1 MAVTFV
7 VSTNSAEILQDNF
20 LASPCFGKSH
30 PHEILVQKGFRSAAA
45 SYNDAIRRGL
55 NDVIVFAHQDMVF
68 PSAWLSDLDR
78 AIMILEKDDPNWG
91 VLGCYGMTMGNQ
103 GKGYV
108 YTHGLGILGAP
119 FEHPTPVQTLDEIVL
134 ILRKSSGLKFDERLP
149 HFHFYG
155 ADICLTAAKRGMKS
169 YAISAFCA
177 HNSQLNYVLPAEFY
191 DCYKVLKRIW
201 KDALPIQT
209 TCIRVTPFDFQMRVR
224 QLKAPY
230 LKYMR
235 HKAIGARRAQGGLR
249 LLEQIEKA
257 APDSI
262 ADGTNLQPIRTKP

>member
-7 VSTNSAEILQDNF
+7 VSSNSAEILQDNF
-20 LASPCFGKSH
+20 LASPCLGNSH
-30 PHEILVQKGFRSAAA
+30 PHEILVQHGFQSAAA
-45 SYNDAIRRGL
+45 SYNDAISRSS
-55 NDVIVFAHQDMVF
+55 NDVMVFAHQDMVF

-78 AIMILEKDDPNWG
+78 AIKILEKDDPNWG
-91 VLGCYGMTMGNQ
+91 VLGCYGMTKGNQ

-119 FEHPTPVQTLDEIVL
+119 FEHPAPVQTLDEIVL
-134 ILRKSSGLKFDERLP
+134 ILKKSSGLKFDERLP

-155 ADICLTAAKRGMKS
+155 SDICLTAAKRGMKS
-169 YAISAFCA
+169 YAISAFCV

-224 QLKAPY
+224 RLKAPY
-230 LKYMR
+230 LKYVR
-235 HKAIGARRAQGGLR
+235 QKAIGATRAKGGLR

-257 APDSI
+257 APNIIKDK
-262 ADGTNLQPIRTKP
+262 TNLQPVSTKP